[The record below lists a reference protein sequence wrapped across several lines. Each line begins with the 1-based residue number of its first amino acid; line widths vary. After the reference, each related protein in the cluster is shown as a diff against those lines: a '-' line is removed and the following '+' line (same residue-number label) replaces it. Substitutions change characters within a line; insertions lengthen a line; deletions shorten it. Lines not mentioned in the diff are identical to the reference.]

1 MLVIKRD
8 EYNNIF
14 NKMNLSIE
22 SKEKSID
29 VYHRNNWDRFTMNYD
44 EETKNET
51 PSYIDFFFNA
61 KSMTT
66 FIKEFWER
74 ENFKV
79 CYIAP
84 LYNDKYKLK
93 FFDDDVC
100 KDVYCELKRLLN
112 SLGLKV
118 NTSSAIQMSKEELL
132 IWIDRLSVGG
142 FCGVSQYLI
151 NIPELEMLIIPYH
164 HMNYLIYSNSKK
176 ELLTKINTDD
186 SSDVLIQ
193 Y

>member
-1 MLVIKRD
+1 MFTLTRK
-8 EYNNIF
+8 EYE
-14 NKMNLSIE
+14 KLLDGLKLSIE
-22 SKEKSID
+22 MQEKSID

-44 EETKNET
+44 EETKNEN
-51 PSYIDFFFNA
+51 PSYIDFFFDA

-66 FIKEFWER
+66 FIKKFLNGES
-74 ENFKV
+74 FKE
-79 CYIAP
+79 CYIAS
-84 LYNDKYKLK
+84 LYNDRYKLK
-93 FFDDDVC
+93 IFNDDVC
-100 KDVYCELKRLLN
+100 KDVYFELKKLLN

-118 NTSSAIQMSKEELL
+118 NTSCAIQMSKEELL

-142 FCGVSQYLI
+142 FCGVSQYSI